1 MKKILF
7 AGLVAL
13 AVAGCGAKPRVE
25 FPVPPADKLVCPE
38 EPGVPDDPVTDAK
51 NAAYLKSMR
60 SWGGAC
66 KADVDWLAI
75 WFKALNRK

>member
-1 MKKILF
+1 VKTILIV
-7 AGLVAL
+7 AAAL
-13 AVAGCGAKPRVE
+13 AVAGCGEKPHVG
-25 FPVPPADKLVCPE
+25 FPTPPADKLVCPD

-66 KADVDWLAI
+66 KADVDWLAV
-75 WFKALNRK
+75 WFKALSKK